1 MYGFDEFGS
10 SNQFAMSAQEAE
22 AASVVAGAQVAGSS
36 DAAATARAAPIVRLP
51 PVGSVGTWLAA
62 LVDRDG
68 PEDVVRALLGAVP
81 PERLMDIVQQL
92 CASEFGVNE
101 PTIVYDS
108 GEVRASRGCPAASS
122 RLVCASRGCPAA
134 SSRLS
139 ASPRSSRVS
148 SPGGHVGGH
157 TKGEHR
163 EPCERAA
170 HQEAL
175 AHGERRRFR
184 VPPQA
189 LLAL

>member
-1 MYGFDEFGS
+1 MRPTLS
-10 SNQFAMSAQEAE
+10 TATLAIAREAV
-22 AASVVAGAQVAGSS
+22 SH
-36 DAAATARAAPIVRLP
+36 AAAAKIKAI
-51 PVGSVGTWLAA
+51 VGSVVEKKAHPKLSSLLVETTAA
-62 LVDRDG
+62 LLAKQTQTAQAQCKMLLDF
-68 PEDVVRALLGAVP
+68 EDAEVITSNHYY
-81 PERLMDIVQQL
+81 MDIVQQL
-92 CASEFGVNE
+92 CSSEFGVNE

-122 RLVCASRGCPAA
+122 RLVRASRGCPAA

>member
-122 RLVCASRGCPAA
+122 RL
-134 SSRLS
+134 S